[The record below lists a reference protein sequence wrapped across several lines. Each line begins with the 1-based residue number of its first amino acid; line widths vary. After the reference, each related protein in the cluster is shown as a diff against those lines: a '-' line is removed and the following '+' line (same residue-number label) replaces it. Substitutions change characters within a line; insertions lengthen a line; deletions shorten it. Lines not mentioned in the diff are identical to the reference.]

1 MSWQVGLEELSEDA
15 IARISPHLHIF
26 DESSLAVMEYGDCR
40 TDGDEEGAHP
50 ILSRSGGVVITHFRA
65 TLCSSFS
72 SFFSLREAVALQRKE
87 GDP

>member
-1 MSWQVGLEELSEDA
+1 MSWQAGGLEELSGDA

-50 ILSRSGGVVITHFRA
+50 ILSFEVRR
-65 TLCSSFS
+65 
-72 SFFSLREAVALQRKE
+72 RRDPAL
-87 GDP
+87 